1 MAADGTPRRNAIIAM
16 PPMVPVLTGDP
27 KKRDELAEKIKSCEP
42 ELEWSNDGYIIEI
55 DSAGVSLDE
64 ICPVRET
71 VAFLAFRDF
80 SLLRSYIWKFIEA
93 TEREEI
99 AMARLKDACVHAMH
113 AIVVRALHPTE
124 GSQSDLVDLSL
135 MRRIVEEAFGKEAF
149 GEEES
154 GQWQWQEPLFIMMSK
169 SIEYGPQ
176 HVFNR
181 PPQDVGPLVT
191 PPKYKPRSAAWRY
204 VAQILWSL
212 DQWDGPCAVSSGTTW
227 SLFYYKSD
235 SRPTIDADFESFVQ
249 MWQMPSNMSFWLYY
263 LMTTTRG
270 ETDSTLDS
278 DVRFLFNLQCRNSMG
293 VGDPSTEPR
302 FMDSAIHAYTML
314 RRAHEKFESDCA
326 NLNRTFSCEHLID
339 DLGAEYNFSPVISF
353 CMKSWST
360 VISLAWSYNQ
370 RSGTTGSGGISPQR
384 HDDYLWFLRGDMAS
398 WLKHKNTC
406 TINDQS
412 EYCNSWYS
420 KLSQIIVPFIQVL
433 EFTQID
439 KDAQKFGLEDLFS
452 VKGPCIDWD
461 D

>member
-1 MAADGTPRRNAIIAM
+1 
-16 PPMVPVLTGDP
+16 
-27 KKRDELAEKIKSCEP
+27 
-42 ELEWSNDGYIIEI
+42 
-55 DSAGVSLDE
+55 
-64 ICPVRET
+64 
-71 VAFLAFRDF
+71 
-80 SLLRSYIWKFIEA
+80 
-93 TEREEI
+93 
-99 AMARLKDACVHAMH
+99 
-113 AIVVRALHPTE
+113 
-124 GSQSDLVDLSL
+124 
-135 MRRIVEEAFGKEAF
+135 
-149 GEEES
+149 
-154 GQWQWQEPLFIMMSK
+154 EPLFIMMSK

-227 SLFYYKSD
+227 SLFYDQSD

-249 MWQMPSNMSFWLYY
+249 MEQMPSNMSFWLYY

-293 VGDPSTEPR
+293 VKNFVGDPSTEPR

-370 RSGTTGSGGISPQR
+370 RSGTTGSGGI
-384 HDDYLWFLRGDMAS
+384 
-398 WLKHKNTC
+398 
-406 TINDQS
+406 
-412 EYCNSWYS
+412 
-420 KLSQIIVPFIQVL
+420 
-433 EFTQID
+433 
-439 KDAQKFGLEDLFS
+439 
-452 VKGPCIDWD
+452 
-461 D
+461 